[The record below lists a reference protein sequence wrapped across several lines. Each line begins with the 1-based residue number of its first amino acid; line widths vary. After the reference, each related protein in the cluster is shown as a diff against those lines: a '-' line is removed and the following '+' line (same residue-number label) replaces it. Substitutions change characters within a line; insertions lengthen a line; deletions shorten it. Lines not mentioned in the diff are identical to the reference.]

1 MAYTFSFWPIIK
13 RVYRFSWW
21 QTTVK
26 LGGVF
31 QLIHFNYVRW
41 KNFLSTGNNFTE
53 IQLDRNSTT
62 LIIGENGAGK
72 STILDA
78 ICFGLF
84 GKPFRNIKKGQLL
97 NSVNESNCVVE
108 VEFKV
113 GGKDVKVIRGIKPN
127 KFEIYINGKM
137 YNQDA
142 NARDYQKYLEQQ
154 ILKLNYRSFT
164 QVVILG
170 SSTFVPFMQLKAR
183 HRREVVEEI
192 LDIQIFSLMNMILKQ
207 RLKTIEADY
216 RELDYKQSLTS
227 EKLKLKRKYIQDLQD
242 NRRKLIEEKTL
253 LVSINEEEVFKKKRK
268 IADLQDDIE
277 SMHEK
282 ISNSTKITN
291 QFDKLNDLNSQL
303 KTKHKSHKK
312 LVKFFEENEDCPVC
326 QQHIDEV
333 YKDTMISRE
342 NEKSDKLT
350 VGIKELAD
358 KLEATKV
365 KISVINEVNQ
375 NIQSNNVE
383 IAKENSSIGE
393 LEKFNATLQTEVKQ
407 LEEGHVDQ
415 GDHEQVES
423 LNEEFKM
430 VSDEKEKLRE
440 EKVYAEAA
448 RSMLTDQGIKTKII
462 KQYLPIMNKLINTY
476 LSSMEFYVNFT
487 LDENF
492 DETIK
497 SRYRDDF
504 TYASFSEGEK
514 MRIDLA
520 LLFTWRAVAKMKNST
535 NTNLLILDEIFDS
548 SLDGTGTDEFL
559 KILNTL
565 GDENVFVISHK
576 QDALADKFRSTV
588 KFEKIKNFSHISE

>member
-1 MAYTFSFWPIIK
+1 MITFES
-13 RVYRFSWW
+13 
-21 QTTVK
+21 
-26 LGGVF
+26 
-31 QLIHFNYVRW
+31 VRW

-78 ICFGLF
+78 LCFGLF
-84 GKPFRNIKKGQLL
+84 GKPFRNINKPQLL
-97 NSVNESNCVVE
+97 NSVNASNCLVE

-113 GGKDVKVIRGIKPN
+113 GAKDVKVVRGIKPN
-127 KFEIYINGKM
+127 VFEIYINGKM

-207 RLKTIEADY
+207 KLKTIEADH
-216 RELDYKQSLTS
+216 RELEYKESLTS
-227 EKLKLKRKYIQDLQD
+227 EKLTLKKRYIQDIQD
-242 NRRKLIEEKTL
+242 NRRKLIEEKTVL
-253 LVSINEEEVFKKKRK
+253 ISGNEEEIFKKKRK

-277 SMHEK
+277 GMHEK
-282 ISNSTKITN
+282 ISNATKVVE

-303 KTKHKSHKK
+303 KTKHRSHKR
-312 LVKFFEENEDCPVC
+312 LIKFFEENEDCPTC
-326 QQHIDEV
+326 QQHIDED
-333 YKDTMISRE
+333 YKDTMLSKE
-342 NEKSDKLT
+342 NKKYDKLT

-365 KISVINEVNQ
+365 KINIINEVNK

-393 LEKFNATLQTEVKQ
+393 LEKFNTTLDTEVKQ
-407 LEEGHVDQ
+407 LQDGRVDKK
-415 GDHEQVES
+415 DHEEVVS
-423 LNEEFKM
+423 LQEEFDT
-430 VSDEKEKLRE
+430 VSKEKNKLRE
-440 EKVYAEAA
+440 EKVYSDAV
-448 RSMLTDQGIKTKII
+448 RTMLTDQGIKTKII

-476 LSSMEFYVNFT
+476 LTSMEFYVNFT

-520 LLFTWRAVAKMKNST
+520 LLFTWRAVAKMKNSA

-565 GDENVFVISHK
+565 SDENIFVISHK
-576 QDALADKFRSTV
+576 QDALADKFRSTIR
-588 KFEKIKNFSHISE
+588 FEKVKNFSHITE

>member
-1 MAYTFSFWPIIK
+1 M
-13 RVYRFSWW
+13 
-21 QTTVK
+21 
-26 LGGVF
+26 
-31 QLIHFNYVRW
+31 IHFNYVRW

-53 IQLDRNSTT
+53 IQLDRSSTT

-78 ICFGLF
+78 LCFGLF
-84 GKPFRNIKKGQLL
+84 GKPFRNINKPQLL
-97 NSVNESNCVVE
+97 NSVNASNCLVE

-113 GGKDVKVIRGIKPN
+113 GGKDVKVVRGIKPN
-127 KFEIYINGKM
+127 VFEIYINGKM

-207 RLKTIEADY
+207 KLKTIEADH
-216 RELDYKQSLTS
+216 RELEYKESLTS
-227 EKLKLKRKYIQDLQD
+227 EKLTLKKKYIQDIQD
-242 NRRKLIEEKTL
+242 NRKKLIEEKTVL
-253 LVSINEEEVFKKKRK
+253 IGGNEEEIFKKKRK

-277 SMHEK
+277 CMHEK
-282 ISNSTKITN
+282 ISNAAKVVE

-303 KTKHKSHKK
+303 KTKHRSHKR
-312 LVKFFEENEDCPVC
+312 LIKFFEENEDCPTC
-326 QQHIDEV
+326 QQHIDEDF
-333 YKDTMISRE
+333 KDTMISKE
-342 NEKSDKLT
+342 NKKYEKLT
-350 VGIKELAD
+350 IGIKELAD

-365 KISVINEVNQ
+365 KINIINEVNQ

-393 LEKFNATLQTEVKQ
+393 LEKFNATLDTEIKQ
-407 LEEGHVDQ
+407 LQDGRVDKK
-415 GDHEQVES
+415 DHEEVVS
-423 LNEEFKM
+423 LQEEFDT
-430 VSDEKEKLRE
+430 VSKEKNKLRE
-440 EKVYAEAA
+440 EKVYSDAV
-448 RSMLTDQGIKTKII
+448 RTMLTDQGIKTKII

-476 LSSMEFYVNFT
+476 LTSMEFYVNFT

-520 LLFTWRAVAKMKNST
+520 LLFTWRAVAKMKNSA

-576 QDALADKFRSTV
+576 QDALADKFRSTIR
-588 KFEKIKNFSHISE
+588 FEKVKNFSHISE